1 MDDALEDAAFA
12 LNPHAVLPALG
23 LGDASWPRL
32 ALQLGWVVLAQALA
46 TLGCSACPVA
56 VRGRARG
63 RACVRA
69 MRLTLARPHSHRSPV
84 FAPVQHR

>member
-32 ALQLGWVVLAQALA
+32 GLQLGWVVLAQALA
-46 TLGCSACPVA
+46 TLGCSACPPPCA
-56 VRGRARG
+56 CA
-63 RACVRA
+63 RACARRA
-69 MRLTLARPHSHRSPV
+69 HAYARSRAYSAFRSPV
-84 FAPVQHR
+84 FAPLQHR